1 MGTMLFSDVL
11 VIVRGG
17 GDLATGVVY
26 RLSKAGFPVIVMEL
40 PQPLAIRRAVAIA
53 SAVFD
58 GALTIEDLSVR
69 RVATPSEAR
78 ALAADGIIPVLVD
91 PDGESLH
98 ALRPAIVVDA
108 RMAKRNLGTRP
119 DDAPLVIALGP
130 GFSAGGDCHAV
141 LDTNRGHR
149 LGRVIWSG
157 PAEPDTGRPGAI
169 QGRQSDRVLRA
180 PADGTVEPRCAI
192 GDFVREGDLIATVG
206 GEPLRAPFDGVL
218 RGLIHPSVSVTT
230 GMKIGDLDPRGKRD
244 YCFEISEKSLAIGG
258 GVVEAVLSAPQITPL
273 LSASRNRPLT

>member
-17 GDLATGVVY
+17 GDLATGIVY
-26 RLSKAGFPVIVMEL
+26 RLSKAGFPIVVTEL

-58 GALTIEDLSVR
+58 GALAIEDLSVR

-78 ALAADGIIPVLVD
+78 AMAADGTIPVLVD
-91 PDGESLH
+91 PDGESLR

-108 RMAKRNLGTRP
+108 RMAKRNLGTRRE
-119 DDAPLVIALGP
+119 DAPLVIALGP
-130 GFSAGGDCHAV
+130 GFSAGEDCHAV
-141 LDTNRGHR
+141 IETNRGHR

-157 PAEPDTGRPGAI
+157 PAEPNTGRPGTV

-180 PADGTVEPRCAI
+180 PADGTVEPRYAI
-192 GDFVREGDLIATVG
+192 GDFAREGDLIATVG

-230 GMKIGDLDPRGKRD
+230 GMKIGDLDPRGERD
-244 YCFEISEKSLAIGG
+244 YCFEISEKALAIGG
-258 GVVEAVLSAPQITPL
+258 GVVEAVLSAPQIAPL
-273 LSASRNRPLT
+273 LSAGCNRPLT